1 MTEAC
6 PPDGLDRVLLADVG
20 NSRIKLAMIEDHGL
34 DAAGARVSLPRL
46 ARRGEIDIRGLQTRL
61 LRQWLSGAAPGG
73 ALVLVASVHDRAAAL
88 LELAIAEESAT
99 GRRSIRQQR
108 VTHADLPLEV
118 SLAEPHRVGI
128 DRLAAATA
136 ATVLVPRGR
145 GAIVV
150 DCGTAATVD
159 MIDARG
165 RYLGGA
171 ILPGPVLMARA
182 LAEGTSKLPEVQSLA
197 RDEPPPMPG
206 GDTRA
211 AIAAGIGWG
220 IRGAIAEL
228 VAQARRTLGDSA
240 PVIATGGWRRAVLPA
255 LPGAIDAPDLVLA
268 GIAMAARR
276 HPRV

>member
-1 MTEAC
+1 MTDS
-6 PPDGLDRVLLADVG
+6 PPRDGHDRVLLADVG

-34 DAAGARVSLPRL
+34 AAGGARVALPTL
-46 ARRGEIDIRGLQTRL
+46 AQRAEIDIRGLQTRL
-61 LRQWLSGAAPGG
+61 LRQWLAGVAPAGAV
-73 ALVLVASVHDRAAAL
+73 VLVASVHDRAAAL
-88 LELAIAEESAT
+88 LEMAIAEESAT
-99 GRRSIRQQR
+99 GRRSLRQQR

-118 SLAEPHRVGI
+118 SLAEPQRVGI
-128 DRLAAATA
+128 DRLAAAAA
-136 ATVLVPRGR
+136 ATVLVPRGQ

-197 RDEPPPMPG
+197 RGEPPSMPG
-206 GDTRA
+206 GDTRT

-228 VAQARRTLGDSA
+228 VTQARRTLGSGA
-240 PVIATGGWRRAVLPA
+240 AVIATGGWRAAVLPA
-255 LPGAIDAPDLVLA
+255 LPGAVDAPDLVLA
-268 GIAMAARR
+268 GIGMAARR
-276 HPRV
+276 IPAG

>member
-1 MTEAC
+1 MTDAG
-6 PPDGLDRVLLADVG
+6 PPDTRDRVLVADVG

-34 DAAGARVSLPRL
+34 GAAGERVALPTLSQRT
-46 ARRGEIDIRGLQTRL
+46 EIDIRGLQASL
-61 LRQWLSGAAPGG
+61 LRQWLGAVAPGG

-88 LELAIAEESAT
+88 LEMAIAEESAT
-99 GRRSIRQQR
+99 GRRVLRQQR
-108 VTHADLPLEV
+108 VGHGDLPLEV
-118 SLAEPHRVGI
+118 SLAEPQRVGI
-128 DRLAAATA
+128 DRLAAAA
-136 ATVLVPRGR
+136 AAALLVPRGR

-159 MIDARG
+159 MIDSRG

-182 LAEGTSKLPEVQSLA
+182 LAEGTSKLPEVQRLA

-206 GDTRA
+206 GDTRS

-220 IRGAIAEL
+220 IRGAITEL
-228 VAQARRTLGDSA
+228 VHQARRTLGDAA
-240 PVIATGGWRRAVLPA
+240 PVIATGGWRRTVLPA
-255 LPGAIDAPDLVLA
+255 LPGAIDSPDLVLA

-276 HPRV
+276 IPAG